1 MGETIFAAIV
11 TGVVTLAVCLVNNY
25 FQQSKTR
32 ALLEYKLNELTERV
46 NKHNDLVERT
56 YRLEEQVSIT
66 NEKVK
71 ELTRQAQK
79 APGQLPKGR
88 RCDL

>member
-25 FQQSKTR
+25 FKQSKTR

-71 ELTRQAQK
+71 ELTRRLHALE
-79 APGQLPKGR
+79 GTDS
-88 RCDL
+88 CDSGE

>member
-11 TGVVTLAVCLVNNY
+11 TGVVTLAVCLLNNY

-71 ELTRQAQK
+71 ELTRRLYALE
-79 APGQLPKGR
+79 GTDS
-88 RCDL
+88 CDSAE

>member
-71 ELTRQAQK
+71 ELTRRLHALE
-79 APGQLPKGR
+79 GTNS
-88 RCDL
+88 CDSGE

>member
-71 ELTRQAQK
+71 ELTRRLHALE
-79 APGQLPKGR
+79 GTDS
-88 RCDL
+88 CDSAD

>member
-11 TGVVTLAVCLVNNY
+11 TGVITLAVCLVNNY

-71 ELTRQAQK
+71 ELTRRLHALE
-79 APGQLPKGR
+79 GTDS
-88 RCDL
+88 CDSGE

>member
-1 MGETIFAAIV
+1 MGETIFAASV
-11 TGVVTLAVCLVNNY
+11 TGGVTLAVCLVNNY

-71 ELTRQAQK
+71 ELTRRLHALE
-79 APGQLPKGR
+79 GTDS
-88 RCDL
+88 CDSGE

>member
-32 ALLEYKLNELTERV
+32 VLLEYKLNELTERV

-56 YRLEEQVSIT
+56 YRLEEQVSLT

-71 ELTRQAQK
+71 ELTRRLHALE
-79 APGQLPKGR
+79 GTDS
-88 RCDL
+88 CDSGE